1 MTKYIKINTS
11 TLFTNN
17 IITITTYPIT
27 MDNNH
32 ILLYEIIIHNNGIQ
46 TIYIRIDNSIIS
58 LQDITQYNTISFLE
72 LQIRLHKYLKNNTK
86 AYNIL
91 INNIQKNIKT

>member
-17 IITITTYPIT
+17 TITITTYPLTI
-27 MDNNH
+27 DNNH
-32 ILLYEIIIHNNGIQ
+32 ILYEIIIHNNGIQ

-72 LQIRLHKYLKNNTK
+72 LQIRLQKYLKNNTK